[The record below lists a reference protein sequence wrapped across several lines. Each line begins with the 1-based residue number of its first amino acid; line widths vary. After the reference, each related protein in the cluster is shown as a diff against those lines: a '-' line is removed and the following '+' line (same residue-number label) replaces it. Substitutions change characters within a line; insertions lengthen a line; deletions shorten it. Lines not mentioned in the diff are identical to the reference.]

1 MKIRIKG
8 NSIRYR
14 LSKTDIDQ
22 LAEQG
27 KVSEKVDFPG
37 RPLIYELVTND
48 NGETMTAAYENHTIT
63 VNMPK
68 SMSNELQ
75 DPARIG
81 QQGDNGNISIL
92 VEKDFVC
99 LDNTTEDQSD
109 FFPHPGMPVC

>member
-14 LSKTDIDQ
+14 MSKSDIDQ
-22 LAEQG
+22 LAERG
-27 KVSEKVDFPG
+27 MVSEKVDFPG
-37 RPLIYELVTND
+37 RSFVYELVTND
-48 NGETMTAAYENHTIT
+48 GETMTAAYQDNTIR
-63 VNMPK
+63 VYIPA

-75 DPARIG
+75 DPERIG
-81 QQGDNGNISIL
+81 QQGDDGNISIL

-99 LDNTTEDQSD
+99 LDNTIEDQSD